1 MSFREGPKVLHA
13 SMRKQAHILPGVDT
27 WITGATDTE
36 VVFFVVVFFSLF
48 GWYIL
53 GVNRSVCRYKSTF
66 TVPFSVES
74 VDR

>member
-1 MSFREGPKVLHA
+1 MKDPKVLHA

-36 VVFFVVVFFSLF
+36 VVFFVVVFSSLF
-48 GWYIL
+48 GLYIL